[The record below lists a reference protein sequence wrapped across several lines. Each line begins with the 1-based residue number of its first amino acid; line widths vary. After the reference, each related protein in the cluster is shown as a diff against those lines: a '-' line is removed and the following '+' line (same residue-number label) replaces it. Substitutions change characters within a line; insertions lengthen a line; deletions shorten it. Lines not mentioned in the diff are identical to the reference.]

1 MTMATKKDIFDEH
14 KKRYWGGT
22 KEAKQEILSHLCFVT
37 GIHRKSA
44 IRKFSLMRKNLTLRH
59 RGRTVTYSPLVT
71 SALRTLW
78 ELASEPCA
86 ELLTS
91 MIPEYVSHLQS
102 NKRWTHTQETTK
114 LLLAMS
120 EATVRRR
127 LSQFVHAGDKRR
139 GVSTTSPSQ
148 LKTIIPIFTGPW
160 EGKPPGYGQID
171 TVVHCGSSL
180 SGDMVFSF
188 NFTDVATM
196 WTQASAQ
203 WNKGQYAT
211 QESMARVRDM
221 LPFPCLGVHP
231 DTGSEFINRFVYDWC
246 QEEKIEM
253 TRSRPN
259 RKNDNRYIEERN
271 GHIIRKF
278 VGYDRLDCKE
288 TVPVLNDLYQ
298 TLGVYLNHFVAVRK
312 CIRKVRIGSRYKRVY
327 DKAKTPFQRV
337 MEHPL
342 VLDQDKQKL
351 QEIHNQLDMTKLKQK
366 VDEVTRRLYDI
377 QRHYGTTLR

>member
-1 MTMATKKDIFDEH
+1 MTMATKKDIFTEH
-14 KKRYWGGT
+14 KKRYWSSS
-22 KEAKQEILSHLCFVT
+22 KEAKQEILSHICFVI

-44 IRKFSLMRKNLTLRH
+44 IRKFAVIRKNRTLKH
-59 RGRTVTYSPLVT
+59 RGRAVTYSPLVT

-86 ELLTS
+86 ELLKP

-102 NKRWTHTQETTK
+102 TKEWIHTPEATA
-114 LLLAMS
+114 LLLMMS

-127 LSQFVHAGDKRR
+127 LARFIHARDKRR
-139 GVSTTSPSQ
+139 GISSTSPSQ

-171 TVVHCGSSL
+171 TVVHCGSTL
-180 SGDMVFSF
+180 AGDMVFSF
-188 NFTDVATM
+188 NYTDVATM

-203 WNKGQYAT
+203 WNKGQFAT
-211 QESMARVRDM
+211 QESMARVREQ
-221 LPFPCLGVHP
+221 LPFPTLGVHP

-246 QEEKIEM
+246 LQENIEM

-259 RKNDNRYIEERN
+259 HKNDNNYIEERN

-278 VGYDRLDCKE
+278 VGYDRLDCRE

-312 CIRKVRIGSRYKRVY
+312 CVEKVRIGSRYKRAY

-337 MEHPL
+337 IEHKL
-342 VLDQDKQKL
+342 VSGQNKQKL

-366 VDEVTRRLYDI
+366 VDEITRRLYDI

>member
-1 MTMATKKDIFDEH
+1 MTMATKKDIFTEH
-14 KKRYWGGT
+14 KKRYWGGS
-22 KEAKQEILSHLCFVT
+22 KEVKREILSHICFVT

-44 IRKFSLMRKNLTLRH
+44 IRKFASLRRNCVLKH
-59 RGRTVTYSPLVT
+59 RGRAVTYSPLVT

-86 ELLTS
+86 ELLTP
-91 MIPEYVSHLQS
+91 MISEYVSHLQG
-102 NKRWTHTQETTK
+102 NKQWTHDPKTTA

-127 LSQFVHAGDKRR
+127 LARFVHARDKRR
-139 GVSTTSPSQ
+139 GISTTSPSQ

-160 EGKPPGYGQID
+160 EGRPPGFGQID
-171 TVVHCGSSL
+171 TVVHCGSTL
-180 SGDMVFSF
+180 AGDMVFSF

-196 WTQASAQ
+196 WSQAAAQ
-203 WNKGQYAT
+203 WNKGQFAT
-211 QESMARVRDM
+211 QESMARVRKQ
-221 LPFPCLGVHP
+221 LPFPTLGVHP

-246 QEEKIEM
+246 QRENIQM

-278 VGYDRLDCKE
+278 VGYDRLDCQE

-298 TLGVYLNHFVAVRK
+298 ILGVYLNHFVAVRK
-312 CIRKVRIGSRYKRVY
+312 CIKKIRFGSRYKRVY

-337 MEHPL
+337 MEHKL
-342 VLDQDKQKL
+342 VSDKNKQKL
-351 QEIHNQLDMTKLKQK
+351 KEEHDQLDMTKLKQK
-366 VDEVTRRLYDI
+366 VDEITRRLYDI

>member
-1 MTMATKKDIFDEH
+1 MTMATKKDIFTEH

-22 KEAKQEILSHLCFVT
+22 KEAKQEILSHICFVT

-44 IRKFSLMRKNLTLRH
+44 IRKFSVIRKNLTLKH
-59 RGRTVTYSPLVT
+59 RGRAVTYSPAVT
-71 SALRTLW
+71 AALRTLW

-86 ELLTS
+86 ELLTP
-91 MIPEYVSHLQS
+91 MISLYVSHLQS
-102 NKRWTHTQETTK
+102 TKQWNHSSEATT
-114 LLLAMS
+114 LLLTMS

-127 LSQFVHAGDKRR
+127 LSRFVHVRDKKR
-139 GVSTTSPSQ
+139 GISTTSPSQ

-160 EGKPPGYGQID
+160 ESKPPGFGQID

-180 SGDMVFSF
+180 AGDMVFSF

-203 WNKGQYAT
+203 WNKGQFAT
-211 QESMARVRDM
+211 QESMARVREQ
-221 LPFPCLGVHP
+221 LPFPTLGVHP

-246 QEEKIEM
+246 LQENIEM

-278 VGYDRLDCKE
+278 VGYDRLDCRQ

-298 TLGVYLNHFVAVRK
+298 ALGVYLNHFVAVRK
-312 CIRKVRIGSRYKRVY
+312 CIKKVRIGSRYKRVY

-337 MEHPL
+337 IEHKL
-342 VLDQDKQKL
+342 VSDQNKQKL

-366 VDEVTRRLYDI
+366 VDEITRRLYDI

>member
-1 MTMATKKDIFDEH
+1 MTMATKKDIFTEH
-14 KKRYWGGT
+14 KKRYWSGT
-22 KEAKQEILSHLCFVT
+22 KEVKREILSHICFVT

-44 IRKFSLMRKNLTLRH
+44 IRKFASLRRKCVLKH

-71 SALRTLW
+71 GVLRTLW

-86 ELLTS
+86 ELLTP
-91 MIPEYVSHLQS
+91 MISEYVSHLQK
-102 NKRWTHTQETTK
+102 NKQWTHSSETAR

-127 LSQFVHAGDKRR
+127 LAHFIHVRDKRR

-160 EGKPPGYGQID
+160 EGKPPGFGQID

-188 NFTDVATM
+188 NFTDVATR
-196 WTQASAQ
+196 WTQAAAQ
-203 WNKGQYAT
+203 WNKGQFAT
-211 QESMARVRDM
+211 AESMARVKGQ
-221 LPFPCLGVHP
+221 LPFPTLGVHP

-246 QEEKIEM
+246 LKEDIEM

-259 RKNDNRYIEERN
+259 RKNDNQYIEERN

-288 TVPVLNDLYQ
+288 TVLVLNDLYQ

-312 CIRKVRIGSRYKRVY
+312 CVKKIRLGSRYKRVY

-337 MEHPL
+337 MEHEL
-342 VLDQDKQKL
+342 VSDKNKQKL

-366 VDEVTRRLYDI
+366 VDEITRRLYDI

>member
-1 MTMATKKDIFDEH
+1 MTMATKKDIFTEH
-14 KKRYWGGT
+14 GKRYWSGSR
-22 KEAKQEILSHLCFVT
+22 EAKQEILSHICFVT

-44 IRKFSLMRKNLTLRH
+44 IRKFASIRKNRALRH
-59 RGRTVTYSPLVT
+59 RGRSVTYSPLVT

-78 ELASEPCA
+78 NLASEPCA
-86 ELLTS
+86 ELLTP
-91 MIPEYVSHLQS
+91 MIPEYVSHLQ
-102 NKRWTHTQETTK
+102 KIKEWIHTPDTTA
-114 LLLAMS
+114 LLLVMS

-127 LSQFVHAGDKRR
+127 LAHFIHARDKRR
-139 GVSTTSPSQ
+139 GISATSPSQ

-171 TVVHCGSSL
+171 TVVHCGSTL
-180 SGDMVFSF
+180 VGDMVFSF
-188 NFTDVATM
+188 NYTDVATM
-196 WTQASAQ
+196 WTQASSQ

-211 QESMARVRDM
+211 QESMARVREQ
-221 LPFPCLGVHP
+221 LPFPTLGVHP

-246 QEEKIEM
+246 LKENIEM

-259 RKNDNRYIEERN
+259 HKNDNNYIEERN

-278 VGYDRLDCKE
+278 VGYDRLDCRE

-312 CIRKVRIGSRYKRVY
+312 CIEKVRIGSRYKRVY
-327 DKAKTPFQRV
+327 DKAKTPYLRV
-337 MEHPL
+337 MEHKL
-342 VLDQDKQKL
+342 VSDQNKQKL
-351 QEIHNQLDMTKLKQK
+351 QEVHNQLDMTRLKQK
-366 VDEVTRRLYDI
+366 VDEITRRLYDI